1 MSDRPEL
8 STKLKSY
15 TCSKCAGV
23 LMFDSEQEFFDCPFC
38 GTKFDAIDFHEK
50 EVMSQAEESLREKA
64 FSSAKEK
71 YNLILEKNPCDF
83 EALKGLILCEI
94 KVTSLE
100 ALESPQI
107 FDTVDI
113 VSLKNLIA
121 RLKKQASIK
130 EADFFGQLTSLIDLS
145 DRLKIYQ
152 NSINSLNDEDTRAEI
167 NKSFIEIES
176 RKNEDKKQS
185 FSPVGPAISLGGV
198 VFIALAALTG
208 GNFDYAFILFLF
220 GVMAGVIGWIIHK
233 ENNAPSPIY
242 ENNQI
247 HDAWEMK
254 KYLEKQHAHFQ
265 KIYGTEYGELMALS
279 HADEAENTVAD
290 VREEV
295 KAVNNTIDTDHDE
308 TIICSKCAGHLYL
321 DKDRRVYECRSCGVA
336 YGISLFFGM
345 PMEKALNAMN
355 TGHYGEAKKRFESIL
370 MVNPSSFDALLGRIL
385 CEGRWTRISDI
396 DTADVITGDEWIR
409 ISELFND
416 AKLRVSESDKE
427 FLERLEEMIFLLGKV
442 CLNNGDIDELNRRVE
457 VLDSIRH
464 VYFMA
469 EKLST
474 DSSGV
479 HMDRARL
486 LEDIERLQKE
496 TRQWSHDLL
505 VIKRNLIQM
514 KTDCVLVK

>member
-1 MSDRPEL
+1 MSL
-8 STKLKSY
+8 LKSY

-100 ALESPQI
+100 ALESPDT
-107 FDTVDI
+107 FDSVDI
-113 VSLKNLIA
+113 VSLKNLIT

-130 EADFFGQLTSLIDLS
+130 DADFFSQLTSLIDLS

-242 ENNQI
+242 E
-247 HDAWEMK
+247 
-254 KYLEKQHAHFQ
+254 
-265 KIYGTEYGELMALS
+265 
-279 HADEAENTVAD
+279 
-290 VREEV
+290 
-295 KAVNNTIDTDHDE
+295 
-308 TIICSKCAGHLYL
+308 KC
-321 DKDRRVYECRSCGVA
+321 K
-336 YGISLFFGM
+336 
-345 PMEKALNAMN
+345 
-355 TGHYGEAKKRFESIL
+355 
-370 MVNPSSFDALLGRIL
+370 
-385 CEGRWTRISDI
+385 
-396 DTADVITGDEWIR
+396 
-409 ISELFND
+409 
-416 AKLRVSESDKE
+416 
-427 FLERLEEMIFLLGKV
+427 
-442 CLNNGDIDELNRRVE
+442 
-457 VLDSIRH
+457 
-464 VYFMA
+464 
-469 EKLST
+469 
-474 DSSGV
+474 
-479 HMDRARL
+479 
-486 LEDIERLQKE
+486 
-496 TRQWSHDLL
+496 
-505 VIKRNLIQM
+505 
-514 KTDCVLVK
+514 